1 MIEREYI
8 PVRPRNDFDVIV
20 GGVNMIKRGTL
31 ERLDGKYAVL
41 LWENGSSFIP
51 RRYLPP
57 EARLGDTIIFDG
69 TTYTL
74 DVSNSSPSSFQ
85 TFSFRQMG

>member
-1 MIEREYI
+1 
-8 PVRPRNDFDVIV
+8 
-20 GGVNMIKRGTL
+20 MIKRGTL

-51 RRYLPP
+51 R